1 MITIR
6 ELRLIDEQLFLTAM
20 QRSTALH
27 FPWIKAPLNTEEF
40 ESFFARFQ
48 LPNSKSFLAFN
59 DQDQLIGVFNL
70 SEIVRG
76 AFQSAYLGF
85 YAVIDYA
92 GMGYMS
98 TALKCVLQEVFDVMQ
113 LHRIEA
119 NIQPDN
125 QRSIQL
131 VKNNGFRL
139 EGYSPRYLN
148 INGQWCDHERWALT
162 VEDFQGDTD
171 KYTFCEKG

>member
-1 MITIR
+1 MVTVYIR
-6 ELRLIDEQLFLTAM
+6 ELCLMDEENFLAAM
-20 QRSTALH
+20 QRSTDLH
-27 FPWIKAPLNTEEF
+27 FPWIKAPLTAQEF
-40 ESFFARFQ
+40 KSFFERFQ
-48 LPNSKSFLAFN
+48 QTNHRCFLAFDATEN
-59 DQDQLIGVFNL
+59 LIGVFNL

-92 GMGYMS
+92 GAGYMS
-98 TALKCVLQEVFDVMQ
+98 AALKCVLQEVFNGMQ
-113 LHRIEA
+113 LHRVEA

-148 INGQWCDHERWALT
+148 INGQWRDHERWALT
-162 VEDFQGDTD
+162 VEDFQSNAGKSDNR
-171 KYTFCEKG
+171 

>member
-6 ELRLIDEQLFLTAM
+6 ELRLIDEQHFLAAM
-20 QRSTALH
+20 QRSAELH

-59 DQDQLIGVFNL
+59 DQNQLVGVFNL

-98 TALKCVLQEVFDVMQ
+98 TALKCVLHEVFEVMQ

-131 VKNNGFRL
+131 VKNNDFRL

-148 INGQWCDHERWALT
+148 INGQWRDHERWALT
-162 VEDFQGDTD
+162 VEDFQSNAGKSDNR
-171 KYTFCEKG
+171 